1 MLLLLEFTNFLAPDA
16 AAAPECDL
24 NERLGTVCNLA
35 GGGGGVKRSGGGCLE
50 EFDASVR
57 SLENVPIKK

>member
-1 MLLLLEFTNFLAPDA
+1 VGGLT
-16 AAAPECDL
+16 
-24 NERLGTVCNLA
+24 A
-35 GGGGGVKRSGGGCLE
+35 GGGVLLGVSGGAGGGLIRMGGGCLE